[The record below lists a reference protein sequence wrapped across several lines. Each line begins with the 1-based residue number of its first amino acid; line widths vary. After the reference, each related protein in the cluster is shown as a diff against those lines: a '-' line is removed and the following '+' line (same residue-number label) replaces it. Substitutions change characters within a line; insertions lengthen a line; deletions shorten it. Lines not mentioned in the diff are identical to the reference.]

1 MAHVHGVSGDIWNGR
16 IRSKKA
22 DWRSQNLKIS
32 KKANNDIFSTF
43 YHLYHLLLQF
53 FDIFEFWLLRPA
65 FFDLICPFHMSPL
78 TPRTWATFIG
88 PNQCYESKFGE
99 INLPYSN
106 FQVLPSS
113 GLLAAFL
120 VLEFKVNT
128 FSILL
133 GPNDPKKVK
142 KLQKSYTIVSL
153 AFDLAF
159 TTFLAFFGLFI
170 SFWHLLM

>member
-1 MAHVHGVSGDIWNGR
+1 
-16 IRSKKA
+16 
-22 DWRSQNLKIS
+22 
-32 KKANNDIFSTF
+32 
-43 YHLYHLLLQF
+43 
-53 FDIFEFWLLRPA
+53 
-65 FFDLICPFHMSPL
+65 MSPL

-99 INLPYSN
+99 INFPYSN

-170 SFWHLLM
+170 SFWHLLMSNKSVRFICSRYLHSRTFCTKKSQPSHSDHTWNTLQFRIIDQDNLIYFQHLFHPGCPY